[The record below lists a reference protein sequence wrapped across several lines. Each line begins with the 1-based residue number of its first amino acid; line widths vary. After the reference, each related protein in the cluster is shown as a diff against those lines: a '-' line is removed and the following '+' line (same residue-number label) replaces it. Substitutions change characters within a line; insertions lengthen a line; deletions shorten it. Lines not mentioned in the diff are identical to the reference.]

1 MNYYGRKRRIFKG
14 FIQEENRGK
23 GKGFL
28 VKLNQH
34 LAPKY
39 LLNLVTIGGI
49 TIITTNIIYGQ
60 PTSIR
65 RSSLEVIISIYIN

>member
-14 FIQEENRGK
+14 FIQEESRGK

-28 VKLNQH
+28 VKVIQH
-34 LAPKY
+34 LVPKY

-49 TIITTNIIYGQ
+49 TIIISNVMYG
-60 PTSIR
+60 
-65 RSSLEVIISIYIN
+65 